1 VVGLLNLMADSTLD
15 SNLLCLE
22 TQNTRLEPLTL
33 EDVEF
38 LFELRR
44 GLRSVFMKPIS
55 PHLNDQY
62 IYFRKYL
69 EKFTEGTEIYY
80 KIIDKST
87 GIRAGVVRLTEI
99 DKEETFCWESLVTTA
114 ETRAIVAIDTFC
126 LIYRA
131 GFEIL
136 QRKFCSPFTVPK
148 LNKRV
153 IKLHE
158 MMEMV
163 DRVGEVGDYWLYQ
176 VTNEKY
182 KSGIVRMIRLGFGVL
197 ND

>member
-1 VVGLLNLMADSTLD
+1 MVGLLNLMADSTLD

-33 EDVEF
+33 GDVEF

-44 GLRSVFMKPIS
+44 GSRSIFMKPIS
-55 PHLNDQY
+55 PHLDDQY
-62 IYFRKYL
+62 IYFGKYK

-87 GIRAGVVRLTEI
+87 GVRAGVVRLTEI
-99 DKEETFCWESLVTTA
+99 DKEETFCWESLVTTG

-126 LIYRA
+126 
-131 GFEIL
+131 L

-158 MMEMV
+158 MMEMA
-163 DRVGEVGDYWLYQ
+163 DRVGEVGDCWLYQ

-182 KSGIVRMIRLGFGVL
+182 KNGIVRMVRLGFGVV
-197 ND
+197 NG